1 MKKNEIKIGGH
12 CSAKVNG
19 KVVTVRVD
27 KILVGHVS
35 VKPGKEAF
43 EPCKAVYHV
52 TNLSTGHKLT
62 FRSAAKFCTESRPT
76 PEEHYDAIAEKQIAP
91 SKTAFEKYKTEAE
104 QRSDPT
110 PASASIRRSSPV
122 AAAASSA
129 GSSSSSTPLAAAL
142 KAQVTDRLVD
152 DSPHLIVEA
161 RAGTGKTTT
170 LVEGLRR
177 IKGAPTPGF
186 VPSPQQQAVFDAME
200 LSRGKVNSICFVAFN
215 KSIADELKTRV
226 PAGCEAMTMHSMG
239 FRAIRKVFPRV
250 DAGDKGKWL
259 VTDLIAEIVGQDI
272 RELRRDP
279 KWVVA
284 IKATEELVGLCKMNL
299 VGGPGKFSGLVHDSA
314 GTPALYCWDEKLDWD
329 CAMSDLASHYNVD
342 LNGSRDRV
350 FDLVPK
356 VLERCK
362 DVARNGRINFDD
374 MIWIPVI
381 LNLPVERYD
390 LLLIDERQDL
400 NRCQMQLAL
409 KAGKRIAA
417 VGDEKQSIYGFAGA
431 DPAACRTFKTLLE
444 GTGRAVVELPLTVTR
459 RCGKAIVAEARRI
472 VPDFEAFETNP
483 EGLVRSKPYN
493 GPDVGGTN
501 AGVPINTSY
510 RADVNEGDFILCRV
524 NAPLVK
530 ECFRFIKAGR
540 KANIQGRDVGR
551 GLISTVEKLAAGEAI
566 SVVELIRRLGEWLAH
581 EQAKKNAKREPSENR
596 MTALQDRHDCL
607 MCFCDGAA
615 ASTDVI
621 AKINAVFTDDKQSP
635 GIKLSSIHKAKGLEA
650 RRVFILQPKGVG
662 PRTDKMKPWELEQ
675 ESNLRYVA
683 ITRAIEELIYVT

>member
-1 MKKNEIKIGGH
+1 MKKNEIKVGGH
-12 CSAKVNG
+12 YSAKVNG
-19 KVVTVRVD
+19 KLVTVRVD
-27 KILVGHVS
+27 AIRDSTTRHKTQGTAL
-35 VKPGKEAF
+35 ATR
-43 EPCKAVYHV
+43 YDV
-52 TNLSTGHKLT
+52 TNLSTGRKTT
-62 FRSAAKFCTESRPT
+62 FRSAAKFRVEMGQPIS
-76 PEEHYDAIAEKQIAP
+76 AIKFGA
-91 SKTAFEKYKTEAE
+91 SKTTVTTADKMEAE
-104 QRSDPT
+104 QRPDPT
-110 PASASIRRSSPV
+110 PVSNSGGGRTASACPTNSGPSS
-122 AAAASSA
+122 
-129 GSSSSSTPLAAAL
+129 LAVAL
-142 KAQVTDRLVD
+142 KAQVTAKPVD

-186 VPSPQQQAVFDAME
+186 VPSPQQHAVFDAME
-200 LSRGKVNSICFVAFN
+200 LSKGKVNSICFVAFN

-250 DAGDKGKWL
+250 DAGDRGKWL
-259 VTDLIAEIVGQDI
+259 VTDLIAEIVGRDI

-299 VGGPGKFSGLVHDSA
+299 TDVSPSSESDPDWEQDVRD
-314 GTPALYCWDEKLDWD
+314 KLD
-329 CAMSDLASHYNVD
+329 SLASHYNVD

-374 MIWIPVI
+374 MIWLPVV
-381 LNLPVERYD
+381 LDLPVERYD
-390 LLLIDERQDL
+390 LLLVDEAQDL
-400 NRCQMQLAL
+400 NRCQQALA
-409 KAGKRIAA
+409 KRAGKRL
-417 VGDEKQSIYGFAGA
+417 VLCGDPKQAIYGFAGA
-431 DPAACRTFKTLLE
+431 DAESMPRMARELSQVQHNFALAGDGSP
-444 GTGRAVVELPLTVTR
+444 GTVKYDGYQGRGCVTLPLTVTR
-459 RCGKAIVAEARRI
+459 RCGKAIVAEAQRI

-483 EGLVRSKPYN
+483 EG
-493 GPDVGGTN
+493 DVSRARYEAEKN
-501 AGVPINTSY
+501 NNTFGAFGLPTYHSQVQ
-510 RADVNEGDFILCRV
+510 DGDFILCRV
-524 NAPLVK
+524 NAPLVSQ
-530 ECFRFIKAGR
+530 CFRFLKAGR

-566 SVVELIRRLGEWLAH
+566 SVVELIRRLGEWLSH
-581 EQAKKNAKREPSENR
+581 EQSKESAKREPSENR

-607 MCFCDGAA
+607 LCFCDGAA

-683 ITRAIEELIYVT
+683 ITRAIEELVYVS